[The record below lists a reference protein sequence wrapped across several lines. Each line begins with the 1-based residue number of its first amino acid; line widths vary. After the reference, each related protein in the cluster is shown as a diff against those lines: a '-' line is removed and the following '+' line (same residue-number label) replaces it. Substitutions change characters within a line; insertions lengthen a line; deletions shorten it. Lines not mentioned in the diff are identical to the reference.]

1 MPSIRTAIQSVRTDA
16 STNGL
21 ASFRLAVLWRI
32 LVAVAAL
39 AIGAFAGAQEIG
51 NGSLLI
57 ASPELA
63 DPNFSHSV
71 VLLLRRDDN
80 GAIGVVINRVT
91 SLAPAKVFPE
101 LAGTLGNYAGKLYRG
116 GPLAPSRLLF
126 LVRGL
131 AAATVNGP
139 EIVDKVFL
147 AADPDSLPE
156 ILRLATGPDEFRM
169 FAGHAEWTAGQLE
182 SEVKH
187 GAWRVVPAS
196 ADVVFSDKPTK
207 LWEQLATRGDQVTA
221 DDRSAPPPAGN
232 KSAPGA
238 VSGTPGYP
246 IQPGDVL
253 QISVLREEELERE
266 VLVRPD
272 GGFSFPLAGDMTA
285 LGKTVEDLRKEISD
299 RLIRFIRD
307 PAVNVAVKEING
319 NKVYGARPLD

>member
-1 MPSIRTAIQSVRTDA
+1 MPFFHVAPPTARAGA
-16 STNGL
+16 SKGL
-21 ASFRLAVLWRI
+21 ARFRLALFWRA

-39 AIGAFAGAQEIG
+39 GASALAAAQEIA

-63 DPNFSHSV
+63 DPNFSHGV
-71 VLLLRRDDN
+71 VLVLRHDDN

-101 LAGTLGNYAGKLYRG
+101 IAATLGGYPGKLYRG
-116 GPLAPSRLLF
+116 GPLAPSRLLY

-156 ILRLATGPDEFRM
+156 ILRLSTGPDEFRM

-187 GAWRVVPAS
+187 GAWRVVPAT
-196 ADVVFSDKPTK
+196 ADLVFSDKPTK
-207 LWEQLATRGDQVTA
+207 LWDQLSTRADQVTA
-221 DDRSAPPPAGN
+221 GAHAETAPARLSA
-232 KSAPGA
+232 
-238 VSGTPGYP
+238 
-246 IQPGDVL
+246 
-253 QISVLREEELERE
+253 
-266 VLVRPD
+266 
-272 GGFSFPLAGDMTA
+272 
-285 LGKTVEDLRKEISD
+285 
-299 RLIRFIRD
+299 
-307 PAVNVAVKEING
+307 
-319 NKVYGARPLD
+319 AR

>member
-1 MPSIRTAIQSVRTDA
+1 MRMLHAATATARDEA
-16 STNGL
+16 STKGR
-21 ASFRLAVLWRI
+21 FPLAVYWRA
-32 LVAVAAL
+32 LVVLAAL
-39 AIGAFAGAQEIG
+39 GIGAFAGAQEIG
-51 NGSLLI
+51 SGSLLVS
-57 ASPELA
+57 SPELA

-71 VLLLRRDDN
+71 VLVLRHDDN

-101 LAGTLGNYAGKLYRG
+101 LADTLGNYQGKLYRG
-116 GPLAPSRLLF
+116 GPLAPSRLLY

-139 EIVDKVFL
+139 EILDKVFL

-207 LWEQLATRGDQVTA
+207 LWEQLSTRGDQVTA
-221 DDRSAPPPAGN
+221 RAHGETPPARL
-232 KSAPGA
+232 SA
-238 VSGTPGYP
+238 
-246 IQPGDVL
+246 
-253 QISVLREEELERE
+253 
-266 VLVRPD
+266 
-272 GGFSFPLAGDMTA
+272 
-285 LGKTVEDLRKEISD
+285 
-299 RLIRFIRD
+299 
-307 PAVNVAVKEING
+307 
-319 NKVYGARPLD
+319 AR

>member
-1 MPSIRTAIQSVRTDA
+1 MPSTRTALRTSRTDA

-21 ASFRLAVLWRI
+21 ARFRLAVLWRI

-39 AIGAFAGAQEIG
+39 AIGAFAGAQELG

-91 SLAPAKVFPE
+91 SLAPAKVFPD
-101 LAGTLGNYAGKLYRG
+101 LANTLGNYAGKLYRG

-196 ADVVFSDKPTK
+196 ADIVFSDKPTK

-221 DDRSAPPPAGN
+221 DDRSAPPPARN

-238 VSGTPGYP
+238 VSATPGYP

-253 QISVLREEELERE
+253 QISVLHEEELERE

-285 LGKTVEDLRKEISD
+285 LGKTVKDLRKEISD
-299 RLIRFIRD
+299 RLIRFVRD
-307 PAVNVAVKEING
+307 PLVTVAVKEMNG

>member
-1 MPSIRTAIQSVRTDA
+1 MPFFHVAPPTRAVA
-16 STNGL
+16 SRGL
-21 ASFRLAVLWRI
+21 ARFRLPLLLRL

-39 AIGAFAGAQEIG
+39 GAGALAAAQEIA
-51 NGSLLI
+51 NGSLLV

-71 VLLLRRDDN
+71 VLVLRRDDN

-91 SLAPAKVFPE
+91 SLAPSKIFPE
-101 LAGTLGNYAGKLYRG
+101 LAPTLGSYAGKLYRG

-147 AADPDSLPE
+147 AADPESLPE
-156 ILRLATGPDEFRM
+156 ILRLSQGPDEFRM

-187 GAWRVVPAS
+187 GAWRIVPAT

-207 LWEQLATRGDQVTA
+207 LWETLSTRADQVTA
-221 DDRSAPPPAGN
+221 GVHAEAPPARL
-232 KSAPGA
+232 SA
-238 VSGTPGYP
+238 
-246 IQPGDVL
+246 
-253 QISVLREEELERE
+253 
-266 VLVRPD
+266 
-272 GGFSFPLAGDMTA
+272 
-285 LGKTVEDLRKEISD
+285 
-299 RLIRFIRD
+299 
-307 PAVNVAVKEING
+307 
-319 NKVYGARPLD
+319 AR

>member
-1 MPSIRTAIQSVRTDA
+1 MPFFHVR
-16 STNGL
+16 L
-21 ASFRLAVLWRI
+21 PLLLRL

-39 AIGAFAGAQEIG
+39 GAGALAAAQEIA
-51 NGSLLI
+51 NGSLLV

-71 VLLLRRDDN
+71 VLVLRRDDN

-91 SLAPAKVFPE
+91 SLAPSKIFPE
-101 LAGTLGNYAGKLYRG
+101 LSPTLGSYAGKLYRG

-156 ILRLATGPDEFRM
+156 ILRLSQGPDEFRM

-187 GAWRVVPAS
+187 GAWRVVPAT
-196 ADVVFSDKPTK
+196 AEVVFSDKPTK
-207 LWEQLATRGDQVTA
+207 LWETLSTRGDQVTA
-221 DDRSAPPPAGN
+221 AVRAETPPARL
-232 KSAPGA
+232 SA
-238 VSGTPGYP
+238 
-246 IQPGDVL
+246 
-253 QISVLREEELERE
+253 
-266 VLVRPD
+266 
-272 GGFSFPLAGDMTA
+272 
-285 LGKTVEDLRKEISD
+285 
-299 RLIRFIRD
+299 
-307 PAVNVAVKEING
+307 
-319 NKVYGARPLD
+319 AR

>member
-1 MPSIRTAIQSVRTDA
+1 MARALIATIELARFRPAI
-16 STNGL
+16 
-21 ASFRLAVLWRI
+21 FWRA

-39 AIGAFAGAQEIG
+39 GAGAFAGAQEIT

-71 VLLLRRDDN
+71 VLVLRHDDN
-80 GAIGVVINRVT
+80 GAIGVVINRLT

-116 GPLAPSRLLF
+116 GPLAPSRLLY

-147 AADPDSLPE
+147 AADPESLPE
-156 ILRLATGPDEFRM
+156 ILRLANGPDEFRM
-169 FAGHAEWTAGQLE
+169 FAGHAEWMAGQLE

-207 LWEQLATRGDQVTA
+207 LWEQLATRADQVTA
-221 DDRSAPPPAGN
+221 DAQEQTAP
-232 KSAPGA
+232 
-238 VSGTPGYP
+238 
-246 IQPGDVL
+246 
-253 QISVLREEELERE
+253 
-266 VLVRPD
+266 VR
-272 GGFSFPLAGDMTA
+272 LTA
-285 LGKTVEDLRKEISD
+285 
-299 RLIRFIRD
+299 
-307 PAVNVAVKEING
+307 
-319 NKVYGARPLD
+319 AR

>member
-1 MPSIRTAIQSVRTDA
+1 MPFFHVR
-16 STNGL
+16 L
-21 ASFRLAVLWRI
+21 PLLLRL

-39 AIGAFAGAQEIG
+39 GAGALAAAQEIA
-51 NGSLLI
+51 NGSLLV

-71 VLLLRRDDN
+71 VLVLRRDDN

-91 SLAPAKVFPE
+91 SLAPSKIFPE
-101 LAGTLGNYAGKLYRG
+101 LSPTLGSYAGKLYRG

-156 ILRLATGPDEFRM
+156 ILRLSQGPDEFRM

-187 GAWRVVPAS
+187 GAWRVAPAT

-207 LWEQLATRGDQVTA
+207 LWEQLSTRADQFTA
-221 DDRSAPPPAGN
+221 GAQAETPPARL
-232 KSAPGA
+232 SA
-238 VSGTPGYP
+238 
-246 IQPGDVL
+246 
-253 QISVLREEELERE
+253 
-266 VLVRPD
+266 
-272 GGFSFPLAGDMTA
+272 
-285 LGKTVEDLRKEISD
+285 
-299 RLIRFIRD
+299 
-307 PAVNVAVKEING
+307 
-319 NKVYGARPLD
+319 AR

>member
-1 MPSIRTAIQSVRTDA
+1 MLFFYVARPRTFAGAPR
-16 STNGL
+16 GL
-21 ASFRLAVLWRI
+21 ARFRLRPLWRTF
-32 LVAVAAL
+32 VAVAAL
-39 AIGAFAGAQEIG
+39 CAGQVAFAADEIT
-51 NGSLLI
+51 NGSLLV

-71 VLLLRRDDN
+71 VLVLRHDDN

-91 SLAPAKVFPE
+91 SLAPSKIFPD
-101 LAGTLGNYAGKLYRG
+101 LAPTLGTYAGKLYRG

-156 ILRLATGPDEFRM
+156 ILKLAAGPDEFRM

-187 GAWRVVPAS
+187 GAWRVAPAT

-207 LWEQLATRGDQVTA
+207 LWETLSTRADQVTA
-221 DDRSAPPPAGN
+221 GGRAETPPARL
-232 KSAPGA
+232 SA
-238 VSGTPGYP
+238 
-246 IQPGDVL
+246 
-253 QISVLREEELERE
+253 
-266 VLVRPD
+266 
-272 GGFSFPLAGDMTA
+272 
-285 LGKTVEDLRKEISD
+285 
-299 RLIRFIRD
+299 
-307 PAVNVAVKEING
+307 
-319 NKVYGARPLD
+319 AR

>member
-1 MPSIRTAIQSVRTDA
+1 MPSFHVAQQTTLADS
-16 STNGL
+16 STSGL
-21 ASFRLAVLWRI
+21 ARFGLAVFWLTV
-32 LVAVAAL
+32 VAFAAL
-39 AIGAFAGAQEIG
+39 GIGALAGAQEIG
-51 NGSLLI
+51 SGSLLV

-91 SLAPAKVFPE
+91 SLPPTKVFPE
-101 LAGTLGNYAGKLYRG
+101 LAATLGTYDGKLYRG

-156 ILRLATGPDEFRM
+156 IMRLAHGADEFRM

-187 GAWRVVPAS
+187 GAWRVVPANE
-196 ADVVFSDKPTK
+196 DVVFSDKPTK
-207 LWEQLATRGDQVTA
+207 LWEQLSTRADQVTA
-221 DDRSAPPPAGN
+221 DAHGETLPVRLSA
-232 KSAPGA
+232 
-238 VSGTPGYP
+238 
-246 IQPGDVL
+246 
-253 QISVLREEELERE
+253 
-266 VLVRPD
+266 
-272 GGFSFPLAGDMTA
+272 
-285 LGKTVEDLRKEISD
+285 
-299 RLIRFIRD
+299 
-307 PAVNVAVKEING
+307 
-319 NKVYGARPLD
+319 AR

>member
-1 MPSIRTAIQSVRTDA
+1 VESASNSCRILEAGAPAGKTGRESYSQSRDDTPARGEIGIIDPMPSIHGATPTARTA
-16 STNGL
+16 TNRL
-21 ASFRLAVLWRI
+21 ARFRLAVFWRM
-32 LVAVAAL
+32 LVAIAAL
-39 AIGAFAGAQEIG
+39 GLGGFAGAQEIG

-57 ASPELA
+57 ATPELA

-101 LAGTLGNYAGKLYRG
+101 LADTLGNYAGKLYRG

-156 ILRLATGPDEFRM
+156 ILKLSSGPDEFRM

-207 LWEQLATRGDQVTA
+207 LWDQLATRADQVTA
-221 DDRSAPPPAGN
+221 DSHDRPAPPAAQNGR
-232 KSAPGA
+232 APGA
-238 VSGTPGYP
+238 VSVTPGYQ

-253 QISVLREEELERE
+253 QISVWREEELERE

-272 GGFSFPLAGDMTA
+272 GGF
-285 LGKTVEDLRKEISD
+285 
-299 RLIRFIRD
+299 
-307 PAVNVAVKEING
+307 
-319 NKVYGARPLD
+319 

>member
-1 MPSIRTAIQSVRTDA
+1 LVPWRT
-16 STNGL
+16 
-21 ASFRLAVLWRI
+21 

-39 AIGAFAGAQEIG
+39 GVGSFAGAQEIA

-57 ASPELA
+57 ASPELG

-71 VLLLRRDDN
+71 VLLLRHDDN

-91 SLAPAKVFPE
+91 SLAPAKIFPE
-101 LAGTLGNYAGKLYRG
+101 LADTLGNYPGKLYRG

-147 AADPDSLPE
+147 AADPDSLPQ
-156 ILRLATGPDEFRM
+156 ILKLSSGPDEFRM

-187 GAWRVVPAS
+187 GAWRVVPAT
-196 ADVVFSDKPTK
+196 ADLVFSDKPTK

-221 DDRSAPPPAGN
+221 DARDRPAPPPAQN

-238 VSGTPGYP
+238 VAAPPDYP

-253 QISVLREEELERE
+253 QISVWREEELERE

-285 LGKTVEDLRKEISD
+285 LGKTVEDLRKEISG
-299 RLIRFIRD
+299 RLVRFIPD
-307 PAVNVAVKEING
+307 LVVTVAVKEIRG
-319 NKVYGARPLD
+319 NKLHGARPLD

>member
-1 MPSIRTAIQSVRTDA
+1 MLSLQAR
-16 STNGL
+16 
-21 ASFRLAVLWRI
+21 FRPAVLLRA
-32 LVAVAAL
+32 LVAIAAL
-39 AIGAFAGAQEIG
+39 GIGGFAGAQEIA

-71 VLLLRRDDN
+71 VLVLRRDDN
-80 GAIGVVINRVT
+80 GAIGVVINRLT
-91 SLAPAKVFPE
+91 SLAPAKIFPE
-101 LAGTLGNYAGKLYRG
+101 LAETLGNYPGKLYRG

-182 SEVKH
+182 SEIKH

-196 ADVVFSDKPTK
+196 ADLVFSDKPTK
-207 LWEQLATRGDQVTA
+207 LWEQLATRADQVTA
-221 DDRSAPPPAGN
+221 DAHDETPPARL
-232 KSAPGA
+232 SA
-238 VSGTPGYP
+238 
-246 IQPGDVL
+246 
-253 QISVLREEELERE
+253 
-266 VLVRPD
+266 
-272 GGFSFPLAGDMTA
+272 
-285 LGKTVEDLRKEISD
+285 
-299 RLIRFIRD
+299 
-307 PAVNVAVKEING
+307 
-319 NKVYGARPLD
+319 AR

>member
-1 MPSIRTAIQSVRTDA
+1 MPFFHVAPLPTRAVA
-16 STNGL
+16 SRGL
-21 ASFRLAVLWRI
+21 ARFRLPLLLRL

-39 AIGAFAGAQEIG
+39 GAAALAAAQEIA
-51 NGSLLI
+51 NGSLLV

-71 VLLLRRDDN
+71 VLVLRRDDN

-91 SLAPAKVFPE
+91 SLAPSKIFPE
-101 LAGTLGNYAGKLYRG
+101 LAPTLGSYAGKLYRG

-156 ILRLATGPDEFRM
+156 ILRLSQGADEFRM

-187 GAWRVVPAS
+187 GAWRVVPAT
-196 ADVVFSDKPTK
+196 AEFVFSDKPTK
-207 LWEQLATRGDQVTA
+207 LWETLSTRADQVTA
-221 DDRSAPPPAGN
+221 GVHAEIPPARL
-232 KSAPGA
+232 SA
-238 VSGTPGYP
+238 
-246 IQPGDVL
+246 
-253 QISVLREEELERE
+253 
-266 VLVRPD
+266 
-272 GGFSFPLAGDMTA
+272 
-285 LGKTVEDLRKEISD
+285 
-299 RLIRFIRD
+299 
-307 PAVNVAVKEING
+307 
-319 NKVYGARPLD
+319 AR